1 MFWIR
6 WEEAALNE
14 LAALW
19 LQAGSA
25 MREAITAAA
34 HQIDQQLQANPYGLG
49 ESRPEGRRVLFF
61 YPLGVLFRI
70 EQDEQTVSVLH
81 IWQFQRH
88 AK

>member
-1 MFWIR
+1 MFRVR
-6 WEEAALNE
+6 WAEAALDE

-19 LQAGSA
+19 LQADSA
-25 MREAITAAA
+25 LRETITAAA

-61 YPLGVLFRI
+61 YPLGVSFRV

-81 IWQFQRH
+81 IWRFQRH